1 MKPSCIKKQIHLI
14 DIFSQ
19 INTCNSDSFDD
30 WQKIVQLWGRTSAP
44 LKFGTPWQ
52 NFGRKKNTV
61 HTCRTEQMTNI
72 LQNKQ
77 KFAYSASGSVDRLR
91 RTRLVCISR
100 NFCLERH
107 FPKFQEKRATWWG
120 VSKFSEICDQ
130 ECSFYLN
137 FRKFWLNSPRFGI
150 STIFRF
156 LRNFPRKFHT
166 MLPFMSRIERTYCL
180 ISTSYLA
187 GLFNLFILHHIWQN
201 CVCFSDFL
209 PMRTLGD
216 V

>member
-72 LQNKQ
+72 FQNKQ
-77 KFAYSASGSVDRLR
+77 KFAYSVSRSVDRLR
-91 RTRLVCISR
+91 RTRLVWISR

-107 FPKFQEKRATWWG
+107 FPKFLEKRATWWG
-120 VSKFSEICDQ
+120 VPKFSEVCDQ

-137 FRKFWLNSPRFGI
+137 FRNFGWI
-150 STIFRF
+150 VRVSEF
-156 LRNFPRKFHT
+156 
-166 MLPFMSRIERTYCL
+166 
-180 ISTSYLA
+180 
-187 GLFNLFILHHIWQN
+187 QQ
-201 CVCFSDFL
+201 FSDF
-209 PMRTLGD
+209 
-216 V
+216 